1 MNKELALE
9 SRIKEPVTLG
19 NLRDVIK
26 EAIEAGG
33 YLTKEKLEEDTE
45 CAYNYYYSNNAI
57 MIAFANLLGLQDK
70 LYALRNGMLELPNI
84 KRKDCEIVSD
94 SSGKI
99 WEILLHKL
107 DNGLWVART
116 YSLDSIFERNLRLSP
131 GISKIYPSKEA
142 ALRYEAQNLLDYR
155 LKDKNLRAPEYAPYA
170 DKAIKEAERLGEIR

>member
-1 MNKELALE
+1 MSKELALQC
-9 SRIKEPVTLG
+9 RIKEPVTLD

-33 YLTKEKLEEDTE
+33 YLTEEKLEEDTE

-57 MIAFANLLGLQDK
+57 MIAFANLLGLEGK

-94 SSGKI
+94 SSGNI

-107 DNGLWVART
+107 DNGLWIAHTNT
-116 YSLDSIFERNLRLSP
+116 YSVVGYWAIFLEPYACR
-131 GISKIYPSKEA
+131 IYPSREA
-142 ALRYEAQNLLDYR
+142 ALRYEAQYFLNSYNTIET
-155 LKDKNLRAPEYAPYA
+155 KNPKWAPYLEQ
-170 DKAIKEAERLGEIR
+170 AIDEAKKLGEIR

>member
-1 MNKELALE
+1 MSKELALE
-9 SRIKEPVTLG
+9 CRIKEPVTLG

-107 DNGLWVART
+107 DNGLWIAHTDT
-116 YSLDSIFERNLRLSP
+116 YSVVGYWEIFLKP
-131 GISKIYPSKEA
+131 YACKIYPSREA
-142 ALRYEAQNLLDYR
+142 ALRYEAQYFLNCYNTIET
-155 LKDKNLRAPEYAPYA
+155 KNPKWAPYLEQ
-170 DKAIKEAERLGEIR
+170 AIKDAEKLGGIR

>member
-1 MNKELALE
+1 MT
-9 SRIKEPVTLG
+9 KEPVTLD

-26 EAIEAGG
+26 EAIEADG
-33 YLTKEKLEEDTE
+33 YWTKEKLEEDVE
-45 CAYNYYYSNNAI
+45 FEYNYRFDVNAR

-70 LYALRNGMLELPNI
+70 LYANINGKLMLPNI

-116 YSLDSIFERNLRLSP
+116 YSFDSMFERDLYLFP
-131 GISKIYPSKEA
+131 GISKIYPSREA
-142 ALRYEAQNLLDYR
+142 ALRYEAQSFLNYR
-155 LKDKNLRAPEYAPYA
+155 LIGEYLCMPEYLPYA
-170 DKAIKEAERLGEIR
+170 TRAIKEAEKLGGVK

>member
-1 MNKELALE
+1 MSKELALE
-9 SRIKEPVTLG
+9 CRIKEPVTLG

-107 DNGLWVART
+107 DNGLWIAHTDT
-116 YSLDSIFERNLRLSP
+116 YSVVGYWAIYLEP
-131 GISKIYPSKEA
+131 YACKIYPSREA
-142 ALRYEAQNLLDYR
+142 ALRYEAQYFLNCYNTIET
-155 LKDKNLRAPEYAPYA
+155 KNPKWAPYLEQ
-170 DKAIKEAERLGEIR
+170 AIKDAEKLGGIR